1 MSIGRLAKF
10 VIVCGAFTMVNLAH
24 AEEPS
29 QVQLP
34 WTAPKAAPT
43 AASTGDQFEARNS
56 VLRMIGGLFLC
67 LGCLG
72 AGLHMYKRFVIP
84 RAKSS
89 GRRLQVVERLPLSS
103 KSALLLVKLD
113 GKEFMLSTGP
123 EAARLISPPRTT
135 EELFDESLINACDDV
150 GEVNAQ

>member
-1 MSIGRLAKF
+1 MSIGRLVQF
-10 VIVCGAFTMVNLAH
+10 VIACSAFTMVKVAY
-24 AEEPS
+24 AEETP

-34 WTAPKAAPT
+34 WAAPKAAPL
-43 AASTGDQFEARNS
+43 AASTDDQFEARNS

-72 AGLHMYKRFVIP
+72 GGLHLYKRFVIP
-84 RAKSS
+84 RAKGD

-103 KSALLLVKLD
+103 KSSLLLVKLD

-135 EELFDESLINACDDV
+135 EDLFDESLINACDDV